1 MLSTVFFAYM
11 QVHLYSKIYL
21 LKYFNIHVYV
31 NYLLM
36 SKSLPYVQGFSLWFD
51 MIILTKLAIFC

>member
-11 QVHLYSKIYL
+11 QVHSYSKIYL

-36 SKSLPYVQGFSLWFD
+36 SKACHMYKAL
-51 MIILTKLAIFC
+51 FCGLI

>member
-1 MLSTVFFAYM
+1 MLSIVFFAYM
-11 QVHLYSKIYL
+11 QVRLYSKIYL
-21 LKYFNIHVYV
+21 LKYFNIYV